1 VKDVRAMQKEEGKD
15 LSNDLPG
22 GGGGPI
28 CGGGGCTVPGGG
40 GRDLS
45 GGSAKSG
52 GGTLRCGGRGTD
64 NGTEMMLVTDG
75 TGCCCCCGGLQRNNT
90 DTGLYR
96 EQKRAETHP
105 FNGPLS
111 TTTRIS
117 RYQKGKTN
125 LDSTEARDSE
135 WQWHQMRHMQ
145 VCTSLQ
151 TDNHASTPPL
161 SFFTRR
167 MPFLTPNQQHQS
179 TEGNKSVQKII
190 INNTM

>member
-1 VKDVRAMQKEEGKD
+1 MKDVRAMQKEEGKD

-22 GGGGPI
+22 GGPI

-40 GRDLS
+40 GRDLG

-90 DTGLYR
+90 DTGLYT

-111 TTTRIS
+111 STTRMS

-125 LDSTEARDSE
+125 LDSTEARDS
-135 WQWHQMRHMQ
+135 
-145 VCTSLQ
+145 
-151 TDNHASTPPL
+151 
-161 SFFTRR
+161 FFTRR
-167 MPFLTPNQQHQS
+167 MPFLTPNQQRQS